1 MIKITAPIEIKRPLS
16 VVDFIQSGDLRVVPL
31 ISIDFS
37 LGNLTF
43 EDSTVMHSTNPEKS
57 NDYRN
62 LLSMISEAYRNIFN
76 VPIFGYGAKT
86 STYSNKTCHLFPL
99 SR

>member
-43 EDSTVMHSTNPEKS
+43 EDSTVMHSTNPE
-57 NDYRN
+57 
-62 LLSMISEAYRNIFN
+62 
-76 VPIFGYGAKT
+76 
-86 STYSNKTCHLFPL
+86 
-99 SR
+99 